1 MPMQTRR
8 VLCDLCAVLGLFVA
22 VLALLRACRV
32 RSAQYPLAVYVHVL
46 VCNILLESQKPAWAR
61 LCALDPAPETFYAL
75 LLRLVLEFAACAL
88 VGFYAS

>member
-1 MPMQTRR
+1 MMMMPFICSCRNKIKRTK
-8 VLCDLCAVLGLFVA
+8 G
-22 VLALLRACRV
+22 AC
-32 RSAQYPLAVYVHVL
+32 VYVHVL